1 MGETYVKGRLVTS
14 SSQKE
19 NMFQIFLNKQRQKLY
34 QSLQK
39 LPQKQYISY
48 KEISKETGIR
58 KKAIQQFFLCCD
70 AAMIDYTIEIENQGI
85 RFKGNDDLYPW
96 CIFQILLSDNLAFQL
111 LFQLL
116 SGDSFSYDE
125 LIHQYFYSKSTLKR
139 KLKQIEAWLYP
150 FHISLKHQG
159 SVKVEGDLYQVEWLY
174 AWLSLICS
182 PKRKHIL
189 PSETRIYEQSETYHL
204 NFQLS
209 PRGKVFLLKQ
219 IIGLE
224 QVAIDD
230 KNKTQ
235 LLKRLSYL
243 EKKYPLKIIQKERC
257 CLLLWRIYLYQKY
270 VSMQNLG
277 PIQANCENI
286 STGWHYFTE
295 EFTEL
300 SDFEN
305 DHKGLA
311 RYFQRLLMNCIIME

>member
-1 MGETYVKGRLVTS
+1 
-14 SSQKE
+14 
-19 NMFQIFLNKQRQKLY
+19 MFQIFLNKQRLKLY
-34 QSLQK
+34 ESLQK

-70 AAMIDYTIEIENQGI
+70 ATLIAYTIDIDNQGI
-85 RFKGNDDLYPW
+85 SYKGNDDLYPW
-96 CIFQILLSDNLAFQL
+96 CVFQVLLSDNLAFQL

-116 SGDSFSYDE
+116 SGESFSYHE

-159 SVKVEGDLYQVEWLY
+159 SVKVEGDLYQLEWLY

-182 PKRKHIL
+182 PKRNYIL
-189 PSETRIYEQSETYHL
+189 PSETRVYEQSATYHL

-224 QVAIDD
+224 QLAIDSQ
-230 KNKTQ
+230 NKKQ
-235 LLKRLSYL
+235 LEERLMHL
-243 EKKYPLKIIQKERC
+243 EENYPLKIIQKERC
-257 CLLLWRIYLYQKY
+257 CQLLWRIYLYQKY
-270 VSMQNLG
+270 VSMQHMG
-277 PIQANCENI
+277 TIQASYE
-286 STGWHYFTE
+286 SLGAGWRYFTE

-300 SDFEN
+300 RDFEN
-305 DHKGLA
+305 DHKRLA
-311 RYFQRLLMNCIIME
+311 KYFQRLLMNCIVME

>member
-1 MGETYVKGRLVTS
+1 
-14 SSQKE
+14 
-19 NMFQIFLNKQRQKLY
+19 MFQIFLNKQRLKLY
-34 QSLQK
+34 ESLQK

-70 AAMIDYTIEIENQGI
+70 ATLIAYTIDIDNQGI
-85 RFKGNDDLYPW
+85 SYKGNDDLYPW
-96 CIFQILLSDNLAFQL
+96 CVFQVLLSDNLAFQL

-116 SGDSFSYDE
+116 SGESFSYHE

-159 SVKVEGDLYQVEWLY
+159 SVKVEGDLYQLEWLY

-182 PKRKHIL
+182 PKRNYIL
-189 PSETRIYEQSETYHL
+189 PSETRVYEQSATYHL

-224 QVAIDD
+224 QLAIDSQ
-230 KNKTQ
+230 NKKQ
-235 LLKRLSYL
+235 LEERLMHL
-243 EKKYPLKIIQKERC
+243 EENYPLKIIQKERC
-257 CLLLWRIYLYQKY
+257 CQLLWRIYLYQKY
-270 VSMQNLG
+270 VSIYNLNSDQ
-277 PIQANCENI
+277 PVSENC
-286 STGWHYFTE
+286 SMGWDYLSK
-295 EFTEL
+295 EFSEL
-300 SDFEN
+300 HFLEKN
-305 DHKGLA
+305 NKGLA
-311 RYFQRLLMNCIIME
+311 RYFQRLLMNCIVME

>member
-1 MGETYVKGRLVTS
+1 MGEIYLKGMLS
-14 SSQKE
+14 SSYKE
-19 NMFQIFLNKQRQKLY
+19 NMFQFFLNKQRLKLY
-34 QSLQK
+34 ESLQH
-39 LPQKQYISY
+39 LPQKQYLSY

-70 AAMIDYTIEIENQGI
+70 ATLIAYTIDIDDQGI
-85 RFKGNDDLYPW
+85 SYKGNDDLYPW

-139 KLKQIEAWLYP
+139 KLKQVETWLHP

-159 SVKVEGDLYQVEWLY
+159 SVKVEGDRYQLEWLR
-174 AWLSLICS
+174 AWISLIS
-182 PKRKHIL
+182 KPESNPIL
-189 PSETRIYEQSETYHL
+189 LGETRIYEQSEAYHL

-224 QVAIDD
+224 QLVLDVQ
-230 KNKTQ
+230 NKKQ
-235 LLKRLSYL
+235 LEKRLSHL
-243 EKKYPLKIIQKERC
+243 EDTYPLRIIQKERC
-257 CLLLWRIYLYQKY
+257 CQLLWRICLFQRY
-270 VSMQNLG
+270 VSMQNLA
-277 PIQANCENI
+277 PFQASYENLSTAWNC
-286 STGWHYFTE
+286 FAE

-300 SDFEN
+300 RALEKNNKSW
-305 DHKGLA
+305 A
-311 RYFQRLLMNCIIME
+311 RYFQRLLMNCIVME